1 MIWATVI
8 LALRAIRRSPMRSIL
23 TTLGVVIGVA
33 SVIAMVTLGR
43 GATERVTSDISSL
56 GTNLLIVIPGAVRRT
71 STSATRAFTLSD
83 ARAIENEVPG
93 LAAVAPSSGL
103 GARVVYG
110 SRNWSTGVTGGTN
123 AYFQVRNWNLELGR
137 VFEEGELRS
146 GTPVCVLGATVRQEL
161 FGGGDPIGAVI
172 RVANVSCEVIGVLE
186 SKGQSSFGED
196 QDDFLVM
203 PLITVQRRLI
213 GNSSVGVIAVS
224 TVRAEDAPTVQA
236 QIESLMRQRRG
247 IGEAEEDDFAVRDL
261 REVTQVVG
269 TVTGVLTA
277 LLGAIAAV
285 SLVVGGIG
293 IMNIMLVSVTE
304 RTREIGIRLA
314 IGARAREILW
324 QFLIEAVVLS
334 TLGGIV
340 GIALGVA
347 GSYLAARALGLPFVW
362 VPEIIGAAFGFA
374 AVVGVFFGWYPALR
388 AARLNPIEALR
399 HE

>member
-1 MIWATVI
+1 
-8 LALRAIRRSPMRSIL
+8 MRSLL

-43 GATERVTSDISSL
+43 SATERVTSDISSL
-56 GTNLLIVIPGAVRRT
+56 GNNLLIVIPGAMRRT
-71 STSATRAFTLSD
+71 STSATRAFTLAD
-83 ARAIENEVPG
+83 ARAIEQEVPG

-110 SRNWSTGVTGGTN
+110 NRNWSTGVTGGTN
-123 AYFQVRNWNLELGR
+123 AYFEVRNWGLELGR
-137 VFEEGELRS
+137 VFEQGELRS
-146 GTPVCVLGATVRQEL
+146 GTPVCVLGATVRREL
-161 FGGGDPIGAVI
+161 FGRGDPIGAII

-186 SKGQSSFGED
+186 SKGQSTFGED

-203 PLITVQRRLI
+203 PLLTVQRRLI
-213 GNSSVGVIAVS
+213 GSSSVGVIAVS
-224 TVRAEDAPTVQA
+224 AERAEDAREVQA
-236 QIESLMRQRRG
+236 RIESLMRQRRR
-247 IGEAEEDDFAVRDL
+247 IGQAEEDDFSVRDL
-261 REVTQVVG
+261 REISQVVG

-285 SLVVGGIG
+285 SLLVGGIG

-334 TLGGIV
+334 TLGGAL
-340 GIALGVA
+340 GIALGIT
-347 GSYLAARALGLPFVW
+347 GSYFAARGLGLPFVW
-362 VPEIIGAAFGFA
+362 VPEIVLGAFGFA
-374 AVVGVFFGWYPALR
+374 VIVGVFFGWFPALR